1 MNEQTPYKDQRIQV
15 DAGDTNSAPPDSPRP
30 SDAPRSESR
39 RRFLGNVRGVA
50 MAAATVSA
58 VGLEPLLGT
67 KHSAANAAEADGRSR
82 GSERAEEAEEIRIAA
97 AKVDRRIPT
106 PPHTTNGDEERYA
119 DKCGTYTK
127 ALLQDGPGRVNLNA
141 YHSFRAALNSGNP
154 EDFEDIIMGGGRK
167 LTGPQGG
174 LAFDL
179 QGCDS
184 QKLGSAPAPFCQ
196 ETVTI
201 VPPAPALASAAYG
214 TELIEL
220 YWASLLRD
228 VPFTQYPSNPVAA
241 QAARELTG
249 QPEYAGARSSS
260 GQVTPD
266 LLFRGGFPGETVG
279 PYISQFFI
287 TPTFLGQQPI
297 SQQQVTYQQ
306 NADYLT
312 DSSSWALIQNGGST
326 GLQNQKAPQ
335 LSCVHSGRDLSAW
348 THTDVLYQG
357 YFVAFLVLNTIGV
370 PANPGSPY
378 GNSKTQVGFAT
389 FGGPHIA
396 GMLGE
401 VAYRALERSWFQ
413 KWFVHRRHRPESGGG
428 IVHLIKTGQGSSI
441 NGSLNNNV
449 LNSQAVQSSFDKY
462 GSHLLSQA
470 FPEGSPTHPSYPT
483 GHGVVAGAC
492 ITILKFFFDANFV
505 IPNPLV
511 PTEDGLS
518 VVPYTGSDRNQITV
532 NGELNKLAHNVSFG
546 HGIHAGIHW
555 RSDTDV
561 SMVLGEATAISFL
574 QDQAQ
579 TFNEK
584 FTVHFT
590 KLDGTMATISNQ

>member
-15 DAGDTNSAPPDSPRP
+15 EAGETNSAPHDSPSP

-50 MAAATVSA
+50 MAAATVGA
-58 VGLEPLLGT
+58 IGLEPLLGS
-67 KHSAANAAEADGRSR
+67 KYSVASAADDDDRS
-82 GSERAEEAEEIRIAA
+82 GGPERAEEAAKIRIET
-97 AKVDRRIPT
+97 AKAERRVPS
-106 PPHTTNGDEERYA
+106 PPHATNGDEERYA

-127 ALLQDGPGRVNLNA
+127 AILQDGPGRVNLQA
-141 YHSFRAALNSGNP
+141 YQSFKTALNSRNP
-154 EDFEDIIMGGGRK
+154 ADFEDIIMGGARK

-179 QGCDS
+179 EGCDS
-184 QKLGSAPAPFCQ
+184 QKFGSAPAPFCQ
-196 ETVTI
+196 ETVVI
-201 VPPAPALASAAYG
+201 VPPAPALASATYG

-220 YWASLLRD
+220 YWGSLLRD
-228 VPFTQYPSNPVAA
+228 VPFTQYPSNPMAA
-241 QAARELTG
+241 QAAQELTG
-249 QPEYAGARSSS
+249 SPNYAGPRN
-260 GQVTPD
+260 GGKVTPE
-266 LLFRGGFPGETVG
+266 LLFRGAFPGETVG

-287 TPTFLGQQPI
+287 TPTFFGQQAI

-306 NADYLT
+306 NVDYLT
-312 DSSSWALIQNGGST
+312 DLSSWALIQNGGST
-326 GLQNQKAPQ
+326 GLKNQDAPQ
-335 LSCVHSGRDLSAW
+335 ACCVHSGRDLSAW

-357 YFVAFLVLNTIGV
+357 YFVASLVLNTLGV
-370 PANPGSPY
+370 PANLGSMY
-378 GNSKTQVGFAT
+378 TNSKTQIGFAT
-389 FGGPHIA
+389 FGGPHSA

-401 VAYRALERSWFQ
+401 VAYRALERSWYQ

-428 IVHLIKTGQGSSI
+428 IVHLIKTGQGNSI
-441 NGSLNNNV
+441 DGSMNKNILHSEA
-449 LNSQAVQSSFDKY
+449 LETSFKKY
-462 GSHLLSQA
+462 GSYLLSQA
-470 FPEGSPTHPSYPT
+470 FPEGSPTHPSFPT

-492 ITILKFFFDANFV
+492 ITILKFFFDGNFV

-511 PTEDGLS
+511 PADDGLS
-518 VVPYTGSDRNQITV
+518 LVPYTGSDRNQITV
-532 NGELNKLAHNVSFG
+532 NGELNKLAHNITFG

-555 RSDTDV
+555 RSDSDV

-590 KLDGTMATISNQ
+590 KLDGTTATISNQ

>member
-1 MNEQTPYKDQRIQV
+1 MNKQTPIKDQCIQV
-15 DAGDTNSAPPDSPRP
+15 DARNMNSAPQDSPRP
-30 SDAPRSESR
+30 PDAPRSESR

-50 MAAATVSA
+50 MAAATA
-58 VGLEPLLGT
+58 GAIGLEPLLGA
-67 KHSAANAAEADGRSR
+67 KHAVAGAADANGKAR
-82 GSERAEEAEEIRIAA
+82 GSERAEEAAEIRIEA
-97 AKVDRRIPT
+97 AKAERRVPI
-106 PPHTTNGDEERYA
+106 PPHATNGDEERYA

-127 ALLQDGPGRVNLNA
+127 ALLQEGPGRVNLNA
-141 YHSFRAALNSGNP
+141 YHSFKTALRSGNP

-167 LTGPQGG
+167 LIGPQGG

-179 QGCDS
+179 EGCDS
-184 QKLGSAPAPFCQ
+184 QKFGNAPAPFCQ
-196 ETVTI
+196 ETVVI

-249 QPEYAGARSSS
+249 LPDYAGPSNR
-260 GQVTPD
+260 GQVAPD
-266 LLFRGGFPGETVG
+266 LLFRGAFPGETIG
-279 PYISQFFI
+279 PYLSQFFI
-287 TPTFLGQQPI
+287 TPTFFGQQPI

-306 NADYLT
+306 NVDYLT
-312 DSSSWALIQNGGST
+312 DPSSWALIQNGGST
-326 GLQNQKAPQ
+326 GLQNQDAPQ
-335 LSCVHSGRDLSAW
+335 PCCVHSGRDLSAW

-357 YFVAFLVLNTIGV
+357 YFVAFLVLNTIGA
-370 PANPGSPY
+370 PANPGSMY
-378 GNSKTQVGFAT
+378 SNSRTQAGFAT
-389 FGGPHIA
+389 FGGPHCS

-401 VAYRALERSWFQ
+401 VAYRALERSWYQ

-428 IVHLIKTGQGSSI
+428 IVQLIKTGQGNSI
-441 NGSLNNNV
+441 DGSLNKNV
-449 LNSQAVQSSFDKY
+449 LNSRAVQSSFNKY
-462 GSHLLSQA
+462 GSYLLSQA

-492 ITILKFFFDANFV
+492 ITILKFFFDSNFV

-511 PTEDGLS
+511 PADDGLS
-518 VVPYTGSDRNQITV
+518 LVPYTGPDRNQITV
-532 NGELNKLAHNVSFG
+532 NGELNKLAHNITFG

-555 RSDTDV
+555 RSDSDV

-574 QDQAQ
+574 QDQAE

-584 FTVHFT
+584 FTIRFT
-590 KLDGTMATISNQ
+590 KLDGTTATISNQ

>member
-1 MNEQTPYKDQRIQV
+1 
-15 DAGDTNSAPPDSPRP
+15 
-30 SDAPRSESR
+30 
-39 RRFLGNVRGVA
+39 
-50 MAAATVSA
+50 MAAATVGA
-58 VGLEPLLGT
+58 IGWEPLLGS
-67 KHSAANAAEADGRSR
+67 KHSTASAAEGDGRLR

-97 AKVDRRIPT
+97 AKAERRIPT

-141 YHSFRAALNSGNP
+141 YQSFRTALHSGNP
-154 EDFEDIIMGGGRK
+154 ADFENIIMGGARK
-167 LTGPQGG
+167 LTDPQGG
-174 LAFDL
+174 MAFDL
-179 QGCDS
+179 EGTDS
-184 QKLGSAPAPFCQ
+184 QKFGNAPSPRNQ
-196 ETVTI
+196 ETVVI

-220 YWASLLRD
+220 YWGSLLRD
-228 VPFTQYPSNPVAA
+228 VPFTQYASNPVAA

-249 QPEYAGARSSS
+249 LPDYAGPRSG

-266 LLFRGGFPGETVG
+266 LLFRGASPGATIG

-297 SQQQVTYQQ
+297 SQQQVTYQP
-306 NADYLT
+306 NVDYLT
-312 DSSSWALIQNGGST
+312 DLSSWALIQNGGST
-326 GLQNQKAPQ
+326 GLQNQDVPQ
-335 LSCVHSGRDLSAW
+335 LCCLHSGRDLSAW
-348 THTDVLYQG
+348 THADVLYQG
-357 YFVAFLVLNTIGV
+357 YFVAFLVLNTIGA
-370 PANPGSPY
+370 PANPGSMY
-378 GNSKTQVGFAT
+378 FDSKTQVGFGT
-389 FGGPHIA
+389 FGGPHFA

-401 VAYRALERSWFQ
+401 VACRALGRSWYQ

-449 LNSQAVQSSFDKY
+449 LNSRAVHSSFDKY
-462 GSHLLSQA
+462 GTYLLSQA

-483 GHGVVAGAC
+483 GHGVVGGAC
-492 ITILKFFFDANFV
+492 ITILKFFFDGNFV
-505 IPNPLV
+505 IPNPQV
-511 PTEDGLS
+511 PTEDGLAL
-518 VVPYTGSDRNQITV
+518 VPYTGSDRNQITV
-532 NGELNKLAHNVSFG
+532 NSELNKLAHNITFG

-555 RSDTDV
+555 RSDSDV

-574 QDQAQ
+574 QDQAE

-590 KLDGTMATISNQ
+590 KFDGTTATISNQ

>member
-1 MNEQTPYKDQRIQV
+1 MNEQTPYKDQRIQA
-15 DAGDTNSAPPDSPRP
+15 DAGDTNSASQDSLLP

-39 RRFLGNVRGVA
+39 RRFLGNVRAVA
-50 MAAATVSA
+50 MAAATA
-58 VGLEPLLGT
+58 GAIRFEPLLGT

-97 AKVDRRIPT
+97 AKAERRIPT

-141 YHSFRAALNSGNP
+141 YQSFRAALNSGNP
-154 EDFEDIIMGGGRK
+154 EDFDDIIMGGGRK

-179 QGCDS
+179 EGCDS
-184 QKLGSAPAPFCQ
+184 EKLGSAPAPFCQ

-228 VPFTQYPSNPVAA
+228 VPFTQYRSSPVAA
-241 QAARELTG
+241 QAAQELTG
-249 QPEYAGARSSS
+249 QPAYAGPRSS
-260 GQVTPD
+260 GRVTPD
-266 LLFRGGFPGETVG
+266 LLFRGAFPGETVG

-297 SQQQVTYQQ
+297 SQQQVTYQP
-306 NADYLT
+306 NIDYLT
-312 DSSSWALIQNGGST
+312 DPSSWALIQNGGST
-326 GLQNQKAPQ
+326 GLQNQNAPQ

-348 THTDVLYQG
+348 TPTDVLYQG

-378 GNSKTQVGFAT
+378 SNSKTQVGFAT

-428 IVHLIKTGQGSSI
+428 IVHLIKSGQGSSI

-492 ITILKFFFDANFV
+492 ITILKFFFDRDFV

-518 VVPYTGSDRNQITV
+518 VVPYAGSDRNQITV

-555 RSDTDV
+555 RSDSDV

-574 QDQAQ
+574 QDQAY

-584 FTVHFT
+584 FAVHFT
-590 KLDGTMATISNQ
+590 KLDGTTASISNQ

>member
-1 MNEQTPYKDQRIQV
+1 MDEKTPSKHPCIQ
-15 DAGDTNSAPPDSPRP
+15 AAARGTNATPQDSPL

-39 RRFLGNVRGVA
+39 RRFLGNVRGA
-50 MAAATVSA
+50 ALAAATVGA
-58 VGLEPLLGT
+58 IGLEPLLGS
-67 KHSAANAAEADGRSR
+67 KHSVASAANAGGTLRE
-82 GSERAEEAEEIRIAA
+82 SERAEEAAEIRIEA
-97 AKVDRRIPT
+97 AKAERRVPT

-127 ALLQDGPGRVNLNA
+127 ALLQDGPGRVNLNSYQSFKLA
-141 YHSFRAALNSGNP
+141 LHSHNP
-154 EDFEDIIMGGGRK
+154 ADFENIILGGGRK
-167 LTGPQGG
+167 LTNPQAG

-179 QGCDS
+179 EGTDS
-184 QKLGSAPAPFCQ
+184 QQFGNAPCPRNQ
-196 ETVTI
+196 ETVVI

-241 QAARELTG
+241 QAAQELTG
-249 QPEYAGARSSS
+249 LPDYVGPRSG

-266 LLFRGGFPGETVG
+266 LLFRGAFPGETVG

-287 TPTFLGQQPI
+287 TPTYLGQQPL

-306 NADYLT
+306 DIDYLT
-312 DSSSWALIQNGGST
+312 DPSSWALIQNGGRT
-326 GLQNQKAPQ
+326 GLQNENDPQ
-335 LSCVHSGRDLSAW
+335 LRCEHSGRDLAAW
-348 THTDVLYQG
+348 THSDVLYQA
-357 YFVAFLVLNTIGV
+357 YFVAFLVLNTIGA
-370 PANPGSPY
+370 PANPGSLY
-378 GNSKTQVGFAT
+378 TNSRTQVGFAT
-389 FGGPHIA
+389 FGGPHFA

-401 VAYRALERSWFQ
+401 VACRALERSWYQ

-428 IVHLIKTGQGSSI
+428 IVQLIKTGQGSSI
-441 NGSLNNNV
+441 NCGLNNNV
-449 LNSQAVQSSFDKY
+449 LNSHAVQSSFDKY
-462 GSHLLSQA
+462 GSYLLSQA

-492 ITILKFFFDANFV
+492 ITILKFFFDGNFV
-505 IPNPLV
+505 ISNPLV
-511 PTEDGLS
+511 PTDDGLS
-518 VVPYTGSDRNQITV
+518 LVPYAGSDRNQITV
-532 NGELNKLAHNVSFG
+532 NGELNKLAHNVTFG

-555 RSDTDV
+555 RSDSDV

-574 QDQAQ
+574 QDQAE

-584 FTVHFT
+584 FTVQFT
-590 KLDGTMATISNQ
+590 KLDGTTATISNQ

>member
-1 MNEQTPYKDQRIQV
+1 MNEQTPYKDQRIQA
-15 DAGDTNSAPPDSPRP
+15 DAGDTNSAQEDSSRP

-50 MAAATVSA
+50 VAAATVGA
-58 VGLEPLLGT
+58 IGLEPLLDS
-67 KHSAANAAEADGRSR
+67 KHSAAGAAEADRSSR

-97 AKVDRRIPT
+97 AKAERRVPT
-106 PPHTTNGDEERYA
+106 PPHATNGDEERYA

-141 YHSFRAALNSGNP
+141 YQSFRAALRSGNP

-179 QGCDS
+179 EGCDS

-201 VPPAPALASAAYG
+201 APPAPALASAAYG

-228 VPFTQYPSNPVAA
+228 VPFTQYPSSPVAA
-241 QAARELTG
+241 QAAQELTG
-249 QPEYAGARSSS
+249 QPDYAGPRS
-260 GQVTPD
+260 GGRVTPD
-266 LLFRGGFPGETVG
+266 LLFRGAFPGETVG

-287 TPTFLGQQPI
+287 TPTFFGQQPI
-297 SQQQVTYQQ
+297 SQQQVTYQP
-306 NADYLT
+306 NIDYLT
-312 DSSSWALIQNGGST
+312 DPSSWALIQNGGNL
-326 GLQNQKAPQ
+326 GLQNQNAPQ

-449 LNSQAVQSSFDKY
+449 LNS
-462 GSHLLSQA
+462 
-470 FPEGSPTHPSYPT
+470 
-483 GHGVVAGAC
+483 
-492 ITILKFFFDANFV
+492 
-505 IPNPLV
+505 
-511 PTEDGLS
+511 
-518 VVPYTGSDRNQITV
+518 
-532 NGELNKLAHNVSFG
+532 
-546 HGIHAGIHW
+546 
-555 RSDTDV
+555 
-561 SMVLGEATAISFL
+561 
-574 QDQAQ
+574 
-579 TFNEK
+579 
-584 FTVHFT
+584 
-590 KLDGTMATISNQ
+590 